1 MNHLQNIS
9 KDGVPPTIEYRI
21 YYNQKYRFYN
31 QYKWYDGMRL
41 RDKNRENEI
50 RNKMF

>member
-31 QYKWYDGMRL
+31 QLNGMMVL